1 MRGVAAKRWNTVET
15 NRSGL
20 NSVNSESSIALLCPS
35 WDITVPLHGHLHGR
49 TDPEIMHD
57 HR

>member
-15 NRSGL
+15 NTLGL
-20 NSVNSESSIALLCPS
+20 NTIEQHKPPVPFLGYHC
-35 WDITVPLHGHLHGR
+35 ITVSLHGHVHGC

-57 HR
+57 YR